1 MQKRFIS
8 VLGLLF
14 VGIVSQAQ
22 QNLTVAEAIKIAFK
36 NSYDIQ
42 LVESNYAIAKNS
54 NSYGYAGGLPTIS
67 ATGNENKTNQTI
79 QQNYADPSRNTTKSG
94 VGGLT
99 KSANLTASMILFNG
113 YRIMTTKERLASIEN
128 QNQLLLQSQLQ
139 NTSSQVM
146 QQYYNVVR
154 QESYLKTIEKSIDAS
169 KERVNI
175 VKTRQEV
182 GVANQADVLQSNLD
196 LNALVQAK
204 ENQLLV
210 IAQAKADL
218 ANTIVLPEADVNKM
232 NFTDTISLD
241 VSLHLNGDSKSIES
255 GINENPQL
263 QALKEQIKI
272 NKKIEIETR
281 ALMYPTLRASTGYS
295 FSSNQSDAGFSLLN
309 ENYGPFV
316 GVNLSIPLY
325 AGNASKKNLQNARTN
340 TKIAQ
345 IQSDNSKQ
353 DVMTNAYKTFASYQN
368 SIRQLPTEK
377 ENYAMSQALLEL
389 VMQKYKVGQAT
400 MVDVKQAQQ
409 SFENAGFRWVS
420 LLYTAKIAEVE
431 LKRISNQLKF

>member
-1 MQKRFIS
+1 MQKRSIG
-8 VLGLLF
+8 VLIMMF
-14 VGIVSQAQ
+14 VTSTMAFAQ
-22 QNLTVAEAIKIAFK
+22 QNLTLSEAIKIALK

-42 LVESNYAIAKNS
+42 LVNSTYDIAKNN
-54 NSYGYAGGLPTIS
+54 NSFGVAGGLPTIT
-67 ATGNENKTNQTI
+67 ATGNENKTNSTI
-79 QQNYADPSRNTTKSG
+79 QQNYADPSRNTTKTG

-99 KSANLTASMILFNG
+99 KSANLTASMVLFNG
-113 YRIMTTKERLASIEN
+113 YRIMTTKEKLATIES
-128 QNQLLLQSQLQ
+128 QNKFLLQAQLQ
-139 NTSSQVM
+139 NTTSQVM
-146 QQYYNVVR
+146 QQYFNVVR
-154 QESYLKTIEKSIDAS
+154 QEAYLKTIEKSIDAS

-175 VKTRQEV
+175 VKTREQV
-182 GVANQADVLQSNLD
+182 GVANQADILQSNLD
-196 LNALVQAK
+196 LNALIQAK
-204 ENQLLV
+204 ENQLLI

-218 ANTIVLPEADVNKM
+218 ANTIVLPEAEVNTM
-232 NFTDTISLD
+232 HFTDSINVDGTLT
-241 VSLHLNGDSKSIES
+241 LNGDKSIEK

-295 FSSNQSDAGFSLLN
+295 FSSNQSEAGFSLLN
-309 ENYGPFV
+309 ENYGPFL
-316 GVNLSIPLY
+316 GVSLSVPLY
-325 AGNASKKNLQNARTN
+325 AGNANKKSLQNARTN

-353 DVMTNAYKTFASYQN
+353 DVMTNAFKTFASYQN
-368 SIRQLPTEK
+368 SLKQLPIEK
-377 ENYAMSQALLEL
+377 ENYSMSQALLEL
-389 VMQKYKVGQAT
+389 VMQKYKLGQAT

-431 LKRISNQLKF
+431 LKRISNQLQF